1 MNKFEA
7 TFWRNFLGGV
17 TAATIAS
24 VSFAAAAQPVNT
36 VLATVPL
43 PSSVPLGIAVTPDNL
58 YVYVVGNGANAL
70 FRLDAQTNSFV
81 GNAIGLGGD
90 SEFVAVSPNGKKA
103 LVVNSVSPYDG
114 INSAPGTVTLI
125 DNASTNTPAF
135 QMTIPGMG
143 QLAYGIAINPEGTRA
158 WITNTYNADV
168 TVIDLK
174 NNRVMPVPI
183 QCGDGPN
190 ALVFTPD
197 GKSAYVTAEFDAN
210 IVEINTKT
218 LLMVGDPIHVGFDP
232 RGIVVT
238 PDGKKVYVANADG
251 TVSVIDTATHKVT
264 STINLNANNGAYA
277 LGCAITPDGKY
288 VYVPNQSARTV
299 VVISTLTDTVVG
311 DPVSVGNTPGLIAIA
326 PNGKRAYV
334 TNLFDNSVSI
344 IQITGA

>member
-1 MNKFEA
+1 MNKFGNS
-7 TFWRNFLGGV
+7 FWRSFLGCV
-17 TAATIAS
+17 TAATIVS

-43 PSSVPLGIAVTPDNL
+43 PSSVPLGITVTPDSL

-70 FRLDAQTNSFV
+70 FRLNTQTNSFE
-81 GNAIGLGGD
+81 GDAIGLGGD
-90 SEFVAVSPNGKKA
+90 AEFVAVSPNGKEA
-103 LVVNSVSPYDG
+103 WVVNSVSPYDG

-125 DNASTNTPAF
+125 DNASAKTPAF

-158 WITNTYNADV
+158 WVTNTYNADI

-174 NNRVMPVPI
+174 NNRVMPVPV

-190 ALVFTPD
+190 GLVFTPN
-197 GKSAYVTAEFDAN
+197 GKSVYVTAGVDDD

-238 PDGKKVYVANADG
+238 PNGKKVYVANADG
-251 TVSVIDTATHKVT
+251 TVSVVDTATNKVT
-264 STINLNANNGAYA
+264 STINLSANNGAYA

-299 VVISTLTDTVVG
+299 VVISTQTDAVVG
-311 DPVSVGNTPGLIAIA
+311 EPVSVGNTPGLIAIA
-326 PNGKRAYV
+326 PDGRRAYV
-334 TNLFDNSVSI
+334 TNLFDNTVSI
-344 IQITGA
+344 IRITGA